1 MTSPFR
7 SRSREWPPPEA
18 GGQTFR
24 ASRGQRVLFIAGQ
37 AAIPGLCVL
46 ACWPSLSG
54 HAGAARLAPAAG
66 VVVTVAAWMW
76 LARRTWQES
85 ATVTAEAIVVRNV
98 VRTYRVPAGQV
109 HTLFFPSRGQQLR
122 LLAGRADR
130 AGRAGRSG
138 RHGAQMSITVG
149 AGRLGTAYW
158 SGRRT
163 GADDLAAAIAVVTD
177 LPAPA
182 ERTRLMPAK
191 VAAALA
197 LGGLLLTIPAVAL
210 GALLP
215 GTGALAGAGRLAA
228 HVLSIAAAVA
238 VLPGL
243 CLIADRLAAVS
254 QKSRSM
260 PSSRPRIES

>member
-7 SRSREWPPPEA
+7 SRSREWPPPGP

-24 ASRGQRVLFIAGQ
+24 ASRGQRVLLITGQ
-37 AAIPGLCVL
+37 AGIPALCVL

-54 HAGAARLAPAAG
+54 HVCVARLVSAVG
-66 VVVTVAAWMW
+66 VVATVAAWVW

-85 ATVTAEAIVVRNV
+85 ATVTDEAIVVRNV

-109 HTLFFPSRGQQLR
+109 HTMLFPSRGQQLR
-122 LLAGRADR
+122 LLAGR
-130 AGRAGRSG
+130 SG
-138 RHGAQMSITVG
+138 RHGAQVSITVG

-163 GADDLAAAIAVVTD
+163 QADDLAAAIAVASG

-182 ERTRLMPAK
+182 VRTQLMPAK
-191 VAAALA
+191 VATALA
-197 LGGLLLTIPAVAL
+197 LAGLLLIVPAVVL

-228 HVLSIAAAVA
+228 HVLSIAAALA
-238 VLPGL
+238 VLPGV
-243 CLIADRLAAVS
+243 CLIADRLVGAG